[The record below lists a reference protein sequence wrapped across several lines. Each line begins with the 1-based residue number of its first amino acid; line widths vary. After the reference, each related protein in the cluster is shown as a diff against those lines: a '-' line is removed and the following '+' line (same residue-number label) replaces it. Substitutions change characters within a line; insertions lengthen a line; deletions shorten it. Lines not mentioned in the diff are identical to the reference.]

1 MTHALVLASSVA
13 GFAALALA
21 TERQQDELLGHTLP
35 GGVARALRVIG
46 WGLLLVAL
54 AGAVRNWGW
63 AFGLVAYSGHTSLA
77 AGVVYAAA
85 LLAARRRANASAAV
99 AGERRR
105 R

>member
-1 MTHALVLASSVA
+1 MTHAFVLASSVA

-21 TERQQDELLGHTLP
+21 TGRQQDELLDRPLP
-35 GGVARALRVIG
+35 GAVARAFRAVG
-46 WGLLLVAL
+46 WGLLLIAL
-54 AGAVRNWGW
+54 AGAVRGWGW

-99 AGERRR
+99 TGERRR
-105 R
+105 H